1 MNVSAFFYQ
10 NLEPVLD
17 AASKVV
23 PNEAGK
29 ELQGG
34 MNPLKNLFIGQ
45 GPTLIYAY
53 AEEDRILFASTNQS
67 PLGLNLQT
75 LAGFGGILGH
85 MDHAH
90 DAAEQHENEMEEAR

>member
-1 MNVSAFFYQ
+1 M
-10 NLEPVLD
+10 PKD
-17 AASKVV
+17 A
-23 PNEAGK
+23 K
-29 ELQGG
+29 EGLKEGV
-34 MNPLKNLFIGQ
+34 NPLKNLFIGQ

-75 LAGFGGILGH
+75 LAGFGGILGQ

-90 DAAEQHENEMEEAR
+90 GAAEQHQMEEAR